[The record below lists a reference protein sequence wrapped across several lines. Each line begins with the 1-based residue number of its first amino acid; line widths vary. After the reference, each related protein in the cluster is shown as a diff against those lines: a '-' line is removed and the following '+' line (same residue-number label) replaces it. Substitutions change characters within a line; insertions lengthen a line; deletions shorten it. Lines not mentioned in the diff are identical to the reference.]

1 MADQHDLERA
11 LRTFDHRASPRVKE
25 AAMGAFS
32 QRESRGHVLWA
43 RRIPLPI
50 AAAGVAL
57 AATVAFM
64 VGQRVGDDPVHRQ
77 PETSVAAVPVTAE
90 GATTVWAVAASDV
103 LADRTAHASGLLG
116 EYSPRSR

>member
-11 LRTFDHRASPRVKE
+11 LRTFDHRASPRVRE
-25 AAMGAFS
+25 AALGAFS
-32 QRESRGHVLWA
+32 QRKSRGRVLWA

-64 VGQRVGDDPVHRQ
+64 VGQSVGDDPVLRQ
-77 PETSVAAVPVTAE
+77 PEASEALPVVAVE
-90 GATTVWAVAASDV
+90 MTTVWAVGASDV
-103 LADRTAHASGLLG
+103 LADRTGHAGGSLG
-116 EYSPRSR
+116 EESPRSR